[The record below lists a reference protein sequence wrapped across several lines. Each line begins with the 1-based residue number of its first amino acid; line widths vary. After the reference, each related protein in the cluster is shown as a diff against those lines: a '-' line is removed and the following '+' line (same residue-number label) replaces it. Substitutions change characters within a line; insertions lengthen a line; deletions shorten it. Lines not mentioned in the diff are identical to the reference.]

1 MDKPEDVYSTTF
13 SGEKIDYIEDFNFL
27 RILASFNG
35 VYDLDDNPFSDFQGN
50 NNLIAQYLNDE
61 VENTDTDNEVENT
74 DTDNEVENTD
84 TDNEVEITDTDDE
97 VENNTNNTYPSY
109 FVIVV
114 MLLIKK
120 IIIWRWMF

>member
-50 NNLIAQYLNDE
+50 NDLIAQYLND
-61 VENTDTDNEVENT
+61 
-74 DTDNEVENTD
+74 EVENTD

-120 IIIWRWMF
+120 III